1 MVGFIGSLLV
11 DFRCSGCLPQMCV
24 HWSSENMTLIVHC
37 FWKHARS
44 LCWWALSCYLSV
56 TFTYKRNAGVL
67 DVKTTIG
74 LSIITTTP
82 VDNSNPDHNSWEN
95 EGSFISEWTNFGDWS
110 PVIGQP
116 IFLAFLNCGS
126 AAQYASCLHWM
137 MHWLQG
143 LGSAGDGCGVWL
155 TEQQVLQTSA
165 LSSSKRQQ
173 TRWKH
178 PTGWTLAVDCQ
189 LDLLFYESL
198 RAPNLY

>member
-1 MVGFIGSLLV
+1 MRYIVGFIGSLLV
-11 DFRCSGCLPQMCV
+11 DFRCSGCLPQMWV
-24 HWSSENMTLIVHC
+24 HWSSENMTLILHC

-74 LSIITTTP
+74 LSIKTTTP
-82 VDNSNPDHNSWEN
+82 VDNSNPNHNSWEN

-126 AAQYASCLHWM
+126 AAVLPNMPPAFIGWCT
-137 MHWLQG
+137 
-143 LGSAGDGCGVWL
+143 DFRVWAQRV
-155 TEQQVLQTSA
+155 TDVVFGW
-165 LSSSKRQQ
+165 LSSKCY
-173 TRWKH
+173 KH
-178 PTGWTLAVDCQ
+178 LPFPLLKGSRPDGNTLQAE
-189 LDLLFYESL
+189 LWLWIAS
-198 RAPNLY
+198 